1 MELVELIREDYY
13 VINADE
19 TLSKLF
25 PLIEKLGRDKA
36 NAILVEENGKILG
49 VVREKDLIRGR
60 ALKNPHETKVRS
72 LLVRTGAISR
82 EDLSAEKVAKRFIED
97 ATPFVL
103 VKIGEKNGV
112 IYINDF
118 IKFIKDHFEKVKV
131 REVMNEDFVTVRRF
145 DTVAK
150 ALSLMKKS
158 GADRVVVVDEHGK
171 TIGVL
176 TGKDVIDRVIA
187 PRKRA
192 RMGDFSGEKDKT
204 LSIMVE
210 SVMSSPPICVKPMDS
225 VADVIDLMAENR
237 ISSVVVESDGIP
249 EGLVMKRDIL
259 EYFLKLQERKELA
272 VQFVLQNVEFDDFDR
287 NAILEDVE
295 KFMRKFSDF
304 LGNTSVYVYLRRQ
317 RVHYRNLPLITAKV
331 KVWSDRGMFIASGE
345 SWGIEFA
352 LHVALE
358 KLEREV
364 QKEKE
369 LSEERKLEKVVHEF
383 FE

>member
-1 MELVELIREDYY
+1 MELAELIREDYY
-13 VINADE
+13 VINVDE